1 VSSFL
6 KFVWEGSEYVAL
18 LISQMG
24 RKWICRASCLTD
36 DYSFRGSLPD
46 ATARFKSLL

>member
-1 VSSFL
+1 MIKQAITQEAAGDVSSFL

-24 RKWICRASCLTD
+24 RK
-36 DYSFRGSLPD
+36 
-46 ATARFKSLL
+46 